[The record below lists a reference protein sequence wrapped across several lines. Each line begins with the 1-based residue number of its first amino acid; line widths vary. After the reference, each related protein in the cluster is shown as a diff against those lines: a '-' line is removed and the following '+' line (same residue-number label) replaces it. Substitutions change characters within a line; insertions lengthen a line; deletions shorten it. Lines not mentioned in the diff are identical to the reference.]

1 MSTDDLDFT
10 RPAQNPVYDP
20 AVARAF
26 FESAGT
32 PQTFAQGASLFAQD
46 QAGGQAYYLLE
57 GEVSLTRG
65 RKMID
70 IVKAGEI
77 IGEMAMMSREPRSAT
92 ALARTAVRAIAL
104 DARRFQGAMQKMPE
118 FALMLMGMM
127 INRIRLTVATL
138 SMGQALAAQD
148 RWRECR
154 VFDRDS
160 LAALER
166 TLGDG
171 TPSFAPRHKAIMKE
185 GEGGVFMYVV
195 LEGVVAITIKGT
207 VVEKVGPGG
216 VFGEMALVSRAPRT
230 ATATAESD
238 CSLLTINRNDFLEL
252 VKTRAEFA
260 LSILRA
266 LADRL
271 RFLTSKF
278 G

>member
-10 RPAQNPVYDP
+10 RPAPNPVYDP

-32 PQTFAQGASLFAQD
+32 PQSFTQGASLFVQD
-46 QAGGQAYYLLE
+46 QAGDQAFFLLE

-65 RKMID
+65 RKAID
-70 IVKAGEI
+70 IVKMGEI
-77 IGEMAMMSREPRSAT
+77 VGEMAMVSREPRSAT

-104 DARRFQGAMQKMPE
+104 DARRFHGAMQKMPE

-138 SMGQALAAQD
+138 SMSQALAAQA
-148 RWRECR
+148 RWHDCR
-154 VFDRDS
+154 VFGRDS
-160 LAALER
+160 LTALER
-166 TLGDG
+166 ELGDG
-171 TPSFAPRHKAIMKE
+171 TPIFAPRHKVIMKE

-195 LEGVVAITIKGT
+195 LDGVVAISINGKL
-207 VVEKVGPGG
+207 VEKVGPGG

-230 ATATAESD
+230 ATATAETD
-238 CSLLTINRNDFLEL
+238 CSLLTINRNDFLAL
-252 VKTRAEFA
+252 VKTQAEFA
-260 LSILRA
+260 LTILRA

-271 RFLTSKF
+271 RFLTSQF